1 MKKILI
7 ALIALSVLLQ
17 AKDYTKKPDVRRFI
31 HEVSREYHIDRHT
44 LKALFSHV
52 REPRPVPPRKGH
64 YAPPPKHG
72 SWDRYSRFKVTSQRA
87 KEGAAYILKHRK
99 VFADAQKRYGIPQV
113 YLAAIIGIETH
124 YGRNVGKFHV
134 FDRLAY
140 LAFGRH
146 RHRRFYRGE
155 LKHFLHLCKRQK
167 INPRNV
173 KGSSSG
179 AIGLCQFIPSNYEAY
194 GVDYNKDGRITLQ
207 RTGDAVMSVANYF
220 SHNRWQKGEP
230 VAVRVHYKGNR
241 FYGLKTG
248 YKHWYNRRDLK
259 GIAPVV
265 PWDYHKKVCL
275 IKLDR
280 KRYDELWYGA
290 KNFFVITRY
299 NHSSYYAMAVHQL
312 AMRIDGELKRSGK

>member
-7 ALIALSVLLQ
+7 VLVALFTLLQ
-17 AKDYTKKPDVRRFI
+17 AKDYTQKPDVRRFI
-31 HEVSREYHIDRHT
+31 REVSHEYHIDRHT
-44 LKALFSHV
+44 LERLFSHV
-52 REPRPVPPRKGH
+52 REPQKRPPHKGR
-64 YAPPPKHG
+64 YTPPPKHG
-72 SWDRYSRFKVTSQRA
+72 SWDRYSRLKVTSRRA
-87 KEGAAYILKHRK
+87 KEGAAYIRKHRN
-99 VFADAQKRYGIPQV
+99 VFADAQKRYGIPQS

-146 RHRRFYRGE
+146 RRSRFYRSE
-155 LKHFLHLCKRQK
+155 LKHFLHLCKRQQ

-220 SHNRWQKGEP
+220 SQNGWRKGEP
-230 VAVRVHYKGNR
+230 VAIRVHYKGNR

-248 YKHWYNRRDLK
+248 YKHWYHRRDLK
-259 GIAPVV
+259 GITPVR

-312 AMRIDGELKRSGK
+312 AQKIEEELKRSGK